1 MKAIGLCCVCKA
13 LIWDAYAI
21 DNILAERIWSSV
33 KYEHIYLNV
42 Y

>member
-1 MKAIGLCCVCKA
+1 MDGKER
-13 LIWDAYAI
+13 AI